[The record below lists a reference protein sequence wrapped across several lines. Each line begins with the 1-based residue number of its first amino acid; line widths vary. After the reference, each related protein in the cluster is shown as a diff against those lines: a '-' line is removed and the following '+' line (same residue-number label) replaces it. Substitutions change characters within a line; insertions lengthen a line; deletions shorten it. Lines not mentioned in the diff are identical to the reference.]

1 MRAGMMAVLA
11 AAVGLS
17 GCSSYNQVNQGWQG
31 ATSPAESGQHGSRA
45 SQLAS
50 DEEHKIKPMTA
61 QYTNGNTDDTMEM
74 SGNIA
79 AQGNY
84 ASAAKQRAAKQDA
97 TKPSGTPAPH

>member
-11 AAVGLS
+11 VTVSLA

-45 SQLAS
+45 SQLANA
-50 DEEHKIKPMTA
+50 DEHKIKPMTA
-61 QYTNGNTDDTMEM
+61 QYTNGNTDPTMEM

-79 AQGNY
+79 APGNY
-84 ASAAKQRAAKQDA
+84 ASAARQRGAK
-97 TKPSGTPAPH
+97 